1 MKKEVKIGIY
11 AVVILLCAWAGIRF
25 LSGLDV
31 FGRSRNYMA
40 HYEQVSGLQDA
51 AAVVINGVKVGQ
63 VTGVKVNL
71 KKGGVDVCLSV
82 DSDFDIPVDSKAMMF
97 SAGLM
102 GGKSIE
108 IKMGEATTYL
118 KSGDDIQTGVALD
131 MFDTLANELGDIKV
145 RVTTLLDNLN
155 QTIAGVDSLVDDN
168 SRNLTATISNLNK
181 VMAELKR
188 SNIIGNI
195 DGFCATLNQN
205 GAKLDS
211 IITDINS
218 VTSSLN
224 EQNVSEKLVAAMNEV
239 NTLLTKINSGNGTV
253 GNLVTDEKLY
263 KELAQASQNLS
274 LLLADLKENPKRY
287 INVTV
292 FGKKTYEE
300 KQADKAAKRAARAQ
314 RNAQQSTQQN
324 TPVVE

>member
-31 FGRSRNYMA
+31 FGRSRNYTA
-40 HYEQVSGLQDA
+40 HYESVNGLQDA
-51 AAVVINGVKVGQ
+51 AAVVINGVNVGQ
-63 VTGVKVNL
+63 VTGVEVNL
-71 KKGGVDVCLSV
+71 EQGGVDVVLSV
-82 DSDFDIPVDSKAMMF
+82 DSNFDIPTDSKAMLF

-108 IKMGEATTYL
+108 IKMGKAKEYL
-118 KSGDDIQTGVALD
+118 KSGDTIETGVTLD
-131 MFDTLANELGDIKV
+131 MFDTLANELGDIKE
-145 RVTTLLDNLN
+145 RVAVLLDNLN
-155 QTIAGVDSLVDDN
+155 QTISGVDSLIDDN
-168 SRNLTATISNLNK
+168 SKNLTKTVASLNA
-181 VMAELKR
+181 VMADLKK

-218 VTSSLN
+218 VTKALN
-224 EQNVSEKLVAAMNEV
+224 EQQSGEKLAQAINEV
-239 NTLLTKINSGNGTV
+239 NTLLAKINSGNGSI
-253 GNLVTDEKLY
+253 GNLVSDEKLY

-292 FGKKTYEE
+292 FGKKSYEE
-300 KQADKAAKRAARAQ
+300 KQADKAAKAADKAKRKA
-314 RNAQQSTQQN
+314 NK
-324 TPVVE
+324 

>member
-31 FGRSRNYMA
+31 FGRTRNYTA
-40 HYEQVSGLQDA
+40 HYEQVNGLQDA

-63 VTGVKVNL
+63 VTGVAL
-71 KKGGVDVCLSV
+71 DIEKGGVDVTLSV
-82 DSDFDIPVDSKAMMF
+82 NKAYNIPTDSMAMMF
-97 SAGLM
+97 SAGLR

-108 IKMGEATTYL
+108 IKMGEAKEYL
-118 KSGDDIQTGVALD
+118 KSGDAIETGVTLD
-131 MFDTLANELGDIKV
+131 MFDTLANELGDIKE
-145 RVTTLLDNLN
+145 RVATLLDNLN
-155 QTIAGVDSLVDDN
+155 QTIEGVDSLVDNN
-168 SRNLTATISNLNK
+168 SKNLTKTVASLNAI
-181 VMAELKR
+181 MADLKK

-205 GAKLDS
+205 GEKLEG

-218 VTSSLN
+218 LTKALN
-224 EQNVSEKLVAAMNEV
+224 EQQSGEKLAQAINEV
-239 NTLLTKINSGNGTV
+239 NALLAKVNSGSGSI
-253 GNLVTDEKLY
+253 GNLVSDEKLY

-300 KQADKAAKRAARAQ
+300 KQADKAAKAADKAKKQ
-314 RNAQQSTQQN
+314 AAKN
-324 TPVVE
+324 

>member
-31 FGRSRNYMA
+31 FGRTRNYTA
-40 HYEQVSGLQDA
+40 HYEQVNGLQDA

-63 VTGVKVNL
+63 VTGVALDVE
-71 KKGGVDVCLSV
+71 KGGVDVTLSV
-82 DSDFDIPVDSKAMMF
+82 NKAYNIPTDSKAMMF

-108 IKMGEATTYL
+108 IKMGEAKEYL
-118 KSGDDIQTGVALD
+118 KSGDAIETGVTLD
-131 MFDTLANELGDIKV
+131 MFDTLANELGDIKE
-145 RVTTLLDNLN
+145 RVATLLDNLN
-155 QTIAGVDSLVDDN
+155 QTIEGVDSLVDNN
-168 SRNLTATISNLNK
+168 SKNLTKTVASLNAIMADLNK
-181 VMAELKR
+181 

-205 GAKLDS
+205 GEKLEG

-218 VTSSLN
+218 LTKALN
-224 EQNVSEKLVAAMNEV
+224 EQQSGKKLAQAINEV
-239 NTLLTKINSGNGTV
+239 NALLAKVNSGSGSI
-253 GNLVTDEKLY
+253 GNLVSDEKLY

-300 KQADKAAKRAARAQ
+300 KQADKAAKAADKAKKKA
-314 RNAQQSTQQN
+314 NK
-324 TPVVE
+324 

>member
-11 AVVILLCAWAGIRF
+11 AVVILLSAWAGIRF

-31 FGRSRNYMA
+31 FGRTRNYTA
-40 HYEQVSGLQDA
+40 HYEQVNGLQDA

-63 VTGVKVNL
+63 VTGVELNIEQ
-71 KKGGVDVCLSV
+71 GGVDVNLSV
-82 DSDFDIPVDSKAMMF
+82 SKEYDIPTDSKAMMF

-108 IKMGEATTYL
+108 IQLGEATDYL
-118 KSGDDIQTGVALD
+118 KSGDAIQTGVTLD

-145 RVTTLLDNLN
+145 RVATLLDNLN
-155 QTIAGVDSLVDDN
+155 QTVSGVDSLIDDN
-168 SRNLTATISNLNK
+168 SKNLTKTIASLNA
-181 VMAELKR
+181 VMADLKK

-218 VTSSLN
+218 VTHALN
-224 EQNVSEKLVAAMNEV
+224 EQQSGEKLAQAIAEV
-239 NTLLTKINSGNGTV
+239 NTLLAKINSGNGSI
-253 GNLVTDEKLY
+253 GNLVSDEKLY

-274 LLLADLKENPKRY
+274 VLLADLKENPKRY

-300 KQADKAAKRAARAQ
+300 KQADKAAKAADKAKRKA
-314 RNAQQSTQQN
+314 NK
-324 TPVVE
+324 

>member
-1 MKKEVKIGIY
+1 MRKEIKIGIY

-31 FGRSRNYMA
+31 LGRSRNYTA
-40 HYEQVSGLQDA
+40 HYESVNGLQDA
-51 AAVVINGVKVGQ
+51 AAVVISGVKVGQ
-63 VTGVKVNL
+63 VTGVEVNL
-71 KKGGVDVCLSV
+71 EKGGVDVVLSIS
-82 DSDFDIPVDSKAMMF
+82 SDFDIPTDSKAMMF

-108 IKMGEATTYL
+108 IKMGESKEYL
-118 KSGDDIQTGVALD
+118 KSGDAIETGVTLD
-131 MFDTLANELGDIKV
+131 MFDTLANELGDIKE
-145 RVTTLLDNLN
+145 RVATLLDNLN
-155 QTIAGVDSLVDDN
+155 QTISGVDSLIDDN
-168 SRNLTATISNLNK
+168 SKNLTKTIASLNA
-181 VMAELKR
+181 VMADLKK

-195 DGFCATLNQN
+195 DGFCATLNEN

-218 VTSSLN
+218 VTKALN
-224 EQNVSEKLVAAMNEV
+224 EQESGKKLAEAINEV
-239 NTLLTKINSGNGTV
+239 NTLLAKVNSGSGSI
-253 GNLVTDEKLY
+253 GNLVSDEKLY

-292 FGKKTYEE
+292 FGKKSYEE
-300 KQADKAAKRAARAQ
+300 KQADKAAKAADKAKKQ
-314 RNAQQSTQQN
+314 AEKNQ
-324 TPVVE
+324 

>member
-31 FGRSRNYMA
+31 LGRSRNYTA
-40 HYEQVSGLQDA
+40 HYESVNGLQDA
-51 AAVVINGVKVGQ
+51 AAVVISGVKVGQ
-63 VTGVKVNL
+63 VTSVKVDL
-71 KKGGVDVCLSV
+71 EKGGVDVVLSV
-82 DSDFDIPVDSKAMMF
+82 SSDFDIPVDSRAMMF

-108 IKMGEATTYL
+108 IKLGESKEYL
-118 KSGDDIQTGVALD
+118 ESGDAIQTGVTLD
-131 MFDTLANELGDIKV
+131 MFDTLANELGDIKE
-145 RVTTLLDNLN
+145 RVSVLLDNLN
-155 QTIAGVDSLVDDN
+155 QTISGVDSLIDDN
-168 SRNLTATISNLNK
+168 SKNLTMAVANLNA
-181 VMAELKR
+181 VMADLNK

-218 VTSSLN
+218 VTKALN
-224 EQNVSEKLVAAMNEV
+224 EQHSGEKLAQAINEV
-239 NTLLTKINSGNGTV
+239 NALLAKINSGSGSI
-253 GNLVTDEKLY
+253 GSLVSDEKLY

-292 FGKKTYEE
+292 FGKKSYDE
-300 KQADKAAKRAARAQ
+300 KQADKAAKAADKAKKRA
-314 RNAQQSTQQN
+314 NK
-324 TPVVE
+324 

>member
-11 AVVILLCAWAGIRF
+11 AVVILLSAWAGIRF

-31 FGRSRNYMA
+31 FGRTRNYTA
-40 HYEQVSGLQDA
+40 HYEQVNGLQDA

-63 VTGVKVNL
+63 VTGVKLN
-71 KKGGVDVCLSV
+71 KEQGGVDVNLSV
-82 DSDFDIPVDSKAMMF
+82 SKDYDIPTDSKALMF

-108 IKMGEATTYL
+108 IKFGEVTDYL
-118 KSGDDIQTGVALD
+118 KNGDSIQTGVTLD

-145 RVTTLLDNLN
+145 RVAALLDNLN
-155 QTIAGVDSLVDDN
+155 QTVSGVDSLIDN
-168 SRNLTATISNLNK
+168 NSKNLTKTIASLNA
-181 VMAELKR
+181 VMADLKR

-218 VTSSLN
+218 VTHALN
-224 EQNVSEKLVAAMNEV
+224 EQQSGAKLAQAIAEV
-239 NTLLTKINSGNGTV
+239 NTLLAKINSGNGSI
-253 GNLVTDEKLY
+253 GNLVSDEKLY

-274 LLLADLKENPKRY
+274 VLLADLKENPKRY

-300 KQADKAAKRAARAQ
+300 KQADKAAKAADKAKKK
-314 RNAQQSTQQN
+314 AKK
-324 TPVVE
+324 

>member
-11 AVVILLCAWAGIRF
+11 AVVILLAAWAGIRF
-25 LSGLDV
+25 LGGLDV
-31 FGRSRNYMA
+31 FGRTRNYTA
-40 HYEQVSGLQDA
+40 HYEQVNGLQDA

-63 VTGVKVNL
+63 VTGVELNVEQ
-71 KKGGVDVCLSV
+71 GGVDVNLSV
-82 DSDFDIPVDSKAMMF
+82 SKEYNIPTDSKAMMF

-108 IKMGEATTYL
+108 IQLGEAAEYL
-118 KSGDDIQTGVALD
+118 KNGDSIQTGVTLD

-145 RVTTLLDNLN
+145 KVADLLDNLN
-155 QTIAGVDSLVDDN
+155 QTISGVDSLIDDN
-168 SRNLTATISNLNK
+168 SKNLTKTVANLNA
-181 VMAELKR
+181 VMADLKK

-218 VTSSLN
+218 VTHALN
-224 EQNVSEKLVAAMNEV
+224 EQQSGEKLAQAISEV
-239 NTLLTKINSGNGTV
+239 NTLLAKINSGSGSI
-253 GNLVTDEKLY
+253 GNLVSDEKLY

-274 LLLADLKENPKRY
+274 ALLADLKENPKRY

-292 FGKKTYEE
+292 FGGKSYEE
-300 KQADKAAKRAARAQ
+300 KQAEKAARKAAKEAKQ
-314 RNAQQSTQQN
+314 K
-324 TPVVE
+324 

>member
-1 MKKEVKIGIY
+1 MKKEVKIGNY
-11 AVVILLCAWAGIRF
+11 AVFILLCAWAGIRF

-31 FGRSRNYMA
+31 FGRTRNYTA
-40 HYEQVSGLQDA
+40 HYEQVNGLQDA

-63 VTGVKVNL
+63 VTGVALDVEN
-71 KKGGVDVCLSV
+71 GGVDVTLSV
-82 DSDFDIPVDSKAMMF
+82 NKAYNIPTDSKAMMF

-108 IKMGEATTYL
+108 IKMGEAKEYL
-118 KSGDDIQTGVALD
+118 KSGDAIETGVTLD
-131 MFDTLANELGDIKV
+131 MFDTLANELGDIKE
-145 RVTTLLDNLN
+145 RVATLLDNLN
-155 QTIAGVDSLVDDN
+155 QTIEGVDSLVDNN
-168 SRNLTATISNLNK
+168 SKNLTKTVANLNAI
-181 VMAELKR
+181 MADLKK

-205 GAKLDS
+205 GEKLEG

-218 VTSSLN
+218 LTKALN
-224 EQNVSEKLVAAMNEV
+224 EQQSGEKLAQAINEDNAV
-239 NTLLTKINSGNGTV
+239 LAKINSGSGSI
-253 GNLVTDEKLY
+253 GNLVSDEKLY

-300 KQADKAAKRAARAQ
+300 KQADKAAKAADKAKKK
-314 RNAQQSTQQN
+314 ADK
-324 TPVVE
+324 

>member
-11 AVVILLCAWAGIRF
+11 AVIILICAWAGIRF

-31 FGRSRNYMA
+31 FGRSRNYTA
-40 HYEQVSGLQDA
+40 HYEQVNGLQGA

-63 VTGVKVNL
+63 VAGMELNVEQ
-71 KKGGVDVCLSV
+71 GGVDVTLSI
-82 DSDFDIPVDSKAMMF
+82 DSDYDIPADSKAVMF

-102 GGKSIE
+102 GGKSVE
-108 IKMGEATTYL
+108 IKLGESKEYL
-118 KSGDDIQTGVALD
+118 RSGDTIDTSVALD
-131 MFDTLANELGDIKV
+131 MFDTLAAELGDIKV
-145 RVTTLLDNLN
+145 KVSTLLDNLN
-155 QTIAGVDSLVDDN
+155 QTIEGVDSLIDN
-168 SRNLTATISNLNK
+168 NSKNLTKTVESLNA
-181 VMAELKR
+181 VMADLKK

-211 IITDINS
+211 IITDINT
-218 VTSSLN
+218 VTKALS
-224 EQNVSEKLVAAMNEV
+224 EQNSGEKLAQAINEV
-239 NTLLTKINSGNGTV
+239 NALLAKVNSGTGSI
-253 GNLVTDEKLY
+253 GNLVSDEKLY

-292 FGKKTYEE
+292 FGKKSYEE
-300 KQADKAAKRAARAQ
+300 KMADKAAKKAAKEAKK
-314 RNAQQSTQQN
+314 AKK
-324 TPVVE
+324 

>member
-1 MKKEVKIGIY
+1 MRKEVKIGIY
-11 AVVILLCAWAGIRF
+11 AVVILLAAWAGIRF

-31 FGRSRNYMA
+31 LGRSRNYNA
-40 HYEQVSGLQDA
+40 HYESVNGLQDA

-63 VTGVKVNL
+63 VTGVEINFEQ
-71 KKGGVDVCLSV
+71 GGADVQLSI
-82 DSDFDIPVDSKAMMF
+82 DSSIDIPADSKAMMF

-108 IKMGEATTYL
+108 IKLGEAKEYL
-118 KSGDDIQTGVALD
+118 KSGDNIQTGVTLD
-131 MFDTLANELGDIKV
+131 MFDTLANELGDIKAQ
-145 RVTTLLDNLN
+145 VTTLLDNLN
-155 QTIAGVDSLVDDN
+155 QTITGVDSLIDDN
-168 SRNLTATISNLNK
+168 SKNLTKTIASLNA
-181 VMAELKR
+181 VMADLKK

-195 DGFCATLNQN
+195 DGFCATLNEN

-218 VTSSLN
+218 VTKSLN
-224 EQNVSEKLVAAMNEV
+224 EQHSGEKLAQAINEV
-239 NTLLTKINSGNGTV
+239 NTLLAKVNSGSGSI
-253 GNLVTDEKLY
+253 GNLVSDEKLY

-292 FGKKTYEE
+292 FGGKSYEE
-300 KQADKAAKRAARAQ
+300 KQADKAAKKAAKEAK
-314 RNAQQSTQQN
+314 NN
-324 TPVVE
+324 K

>member
-31 FGRSRNYMA
+31 FGRTRNYTA
-40 HYEQVSGLQDA
+40 HYEQVNGLQDA

-63 VTGVKVNL
+63 VTGVALDVEN
-71 KKGGVDVCLSV
+71 GGVDVTLSV
-82 DSDFDIPVDSKAMMF
+82 NKAYNIPTDSKAMMF

-108 IKMGEATTYL
+108 IKMGEAKEFL
-118 KSGDDIQTGVALD
+118 KSGDAIETGVTLD
-131 MFDTLANELGDIKV
+131 MFDTLTNELGDIKE
-145 RVTTLLDNLN
+145 RVATLLDNLN
-155 QTIAGVDSLVDDN
+155 QTIEGVDSLVDNN
-168 SRNLTATISNLNK
+168 SKNLTKTVASLNAI
-181 VMAELKR
+181 MADLKK

-205 GAKLDS
+205 GEKLEG

-218 VTSSLN
+218 LTKALN
-224 EQNVSEKLVAAMNEV
+224 EQQSGEKLAQAINEV
-239 NTLLTKINSGNGTV
+239 NALLAKINSGSGSI
-253 GNLVTDEKLY
+253 GNLVSDEKLY

-300 KQADKAAKRAARAQ
+300 KKADKAAKAADKAKKKA
-314 RNAQQSTQQN
+314 NK
-324 TPVVE
+324 

>member
-1 MKKEVKIGIY
+1 MRKEVKIGIY
-11 AVVILLCAWAGIRF
+11 SVVILLCAWAGIRF

-31 FGRSRNYMA
+31 FGRTRNYTA
-40 HYEQVSGLQDA
+40 HYEQVNGLQDA

-63 VTGVKVNL
+63 VTGVELNIEQ
-71 KKGGVDVCLSV
+71 GGVDVNLSV
-82 DSDFDIPVDSKAMMF
+82 SKEYNIPTDSKAMMF

-108 IKMGEATTYL
+108 IQLGEAAEYL
-118 KSGDDIQTGVALD
+118 KNGDSIQTGVTLD
-131 MFDTLANELGDIKV
+131 MFDTLATELGDIKV
-145 RVTTLLDNLN
+145 KVADLLDNLN
-155 QTIAGVDSLVDDN
+155 QTISGVDSLIDDN
-168 SRNLTATISNLNK
+168 SKNLTKSIASLNA
-181 VMAELKR
+181 VMADLKK

-218 VTSSLN
+218 VTHALN
-224 EQNVSEKLVAAMNEV
+224 EQQSGEK
-239 NTLLTKINSGNGTV
+239 
-253 GNLVTDEKLY
+253 
-263 KELAQASQNLS
+263 LAQASQNLS
-274 LLLADLKENPKRY
+274 ALLADLKENPKRY

-300 KQADKAAKRAARAQ
+300 KQADKAAKAADKAKRKA
-314 RNAQQSTQQN
+314 NK
-324 TPVVE
+324 

>member
-1 MKKEVKIGIY
+1 MRKEVKIGIY
-11 AVVILLCAWAGIRF
+11 SVVILLSAWAGIRF

-31 FGRSRNYMA
+31 LGRSRNYKA
-40 HYEQVSGLQDA
+40 HYEQVNGLQDA

-63 VTGVKVNL
+63 VTGVELNVEQ
-71 KKGGVDVCLSV
+71 GGVDVTLSV
-82 DSDFDIPVDSKAMMF
+82 SKNYNIPTDSKALMF

-108 IKMGEATTYL
+108 IQLGEAAEYL
-118 KSGDDIQTGVALD
+118 KNGDSIQTGVTLD

-145 RVTTLLDNLN
+145 RVATLLDNLN
-155 QTIAGVDSLVDDN
+155 QTVSGVDSLIDDN
-168 SRNLTATISNLNK
+168 SKNLTKTVASLNA
-181 VMAELKR
+181 VMADLKK

-218 VTSSLN
+218 VTHALN
-224 EQNVSEKLVAAMNEV
+224 EQQSGEKLAQAIAEV
-239 NTLLTKINSGNGTV
+239 NTLLAKINSGNGSI
-253 GNLVTDEKLY
+253 GNLVSDEKLY

-274 LLLADLKENPKRY
+274 ALLADLKENPKRY

-300 KQADKAAKRAARAQ
+300 KQADKAAKAADKAKKRA
-314 RNAQQSTQQN
+314 NK
-324 TPVVE
+324 

>member
-31 FGRSRNYMA
+31 FGRTRNYTA
-40 HYEQVSGLQDA
+40 HYEQVNGLQDA

-63 VTGVKVNL
+63 VTGVALDVEN
-71 KKGGVDVCLSV
+71 GGVDVTLSV
-82 DSDFDIPVDSKAMMF
+82 NKAYNIPTDSKAMMF
-97 SAGLM
+97 SDGLM

-108 IKMGEATTYL
+108 IKMGEAKEFL
-118 KSGDDIQTGVALD
+118 KSGDAIETGVTLD
-131 MFDTLANELGDIKV
+131 MFDTLANELGDIKE
-145 RVTTLLDNLN
+145 RVATLLDNLN
-155 QTIAGVDSLVDDN
+155 QTIEGVDSLIDDN
-168 SRNLTATISNLNK
+168 SKNLTKTVASLNA
-181 VMAELKR
+181 VMADLKK

-205 GAKLDS
+205 GEKLEG

-218 VTSSLN
+218 LTKALN
-224 EQNVSEKLVAAMNEV
+224 EQQSGEKLAQAINEV
-239 NTLLTKINSGNGTV
+239 NALLAKVNSGSGSI
-253 GNLVTDEKLY
+253 GNLVSDEKLY

-300 KQADKAAKRAARAQ
+300 KQADKAAKAADKAKKK
-314 RNAQQSTQQN
+314 AKK
-324 TPVVE
+324 

>member
-11 AVVILLCAWAGIRF
+11 SVVILLAAWAGIRF

-31 FGRSRNYMA
+31 LGRSRNYTA
-40 HYEQVSGLQDA
+40 HYEQVNGLQDA

-63 VTGVKVNL
+63 VTGVQLNVEQ
-71 KKGGVDVCLSV
+71 GGVDVTLSI
-82 DSDFDIPVDSKAMMF
+82 SKEYNIPTDSKAMMF

-108 IKMGEATTYL
+108 IKLGEATEYL
-118 KSGDDIQTGVALD
+118 KSGEAIQTGITLD
-131 MFDTLANELGDIKV
+131 MFDTLASELGEIKE
-145 RVTTLLDNLN
+145 RVAVLLDNLN
-155 QTIAGVDSLVDDN
+155 QTVSGVDSLIDN
-168 SRNLTATISNLNK
+168 NSKTLTKTIANLNA
-181 VMAELKR
+181 VMADLNK

-195 DGFCATLNQN
+195 DGFCATLNEN

-218 VTSSLN
+218 VTRALN
-224 EQNVSEKLVAAMNEV
+224 EEQSGKKLAQAITEV
-239 NTLLTKINSGNGTV
+239 NTLLAKINSGSGTV
-253 GNLVTDEKLY
+253 GNLVSDEKLY

-274 LLLADLKENPKRY
+274 ALLADLKENPKRY

-292 FGKKTYEE
+292 FGKKSYEE
-300 KQADKAAKRAARAQ
+300 KQADKAARQAAKAKK
-314 RNAQQSTQQN
+314 
-324 TPVVE
+324 

>member
-31 FGRSRNYMA
+31 FGRTRNYTA
-40 HYEQVSGLQDA
+40 HYEQINGLQDA

-63 VTGVKVNL
+63 VTGVALDVEN
-71 KKGGVDVCLSV
+71 GGVDITLSV
-82 DSDFDIPVDSKAMMF
+82 NKAYNIPTDSKAMMF

-108 IKMGEATTYL
+108 IKMGEAKEFL
-118 KSGDDIQTGVALD
+118 KSGDAIETGVTLD
-131 MFDTLANELGDIKV
+131 MFDTLANELGDIKE
-145 RVTTLLDNLN
+145 RVATLLDNLN
-155 QTIAGVDSLVDDN
+155 QTIEGVDSLVDNN
-168 SRNLTATISNLNK
+168 SKNLTKTVASLNAI
-181 VMAELKR
+181 MADLKK

-205 GAKLDS
+205 GEKLEG

-218 VTSSLN
+218 LTKALN
-224 EQNVSEKLVAAMNEV
+224 EQQSGEKLAQAINEV
-239 NTLLTKINSGNGTV
+239 NALLAKVNSGSGSI
-253 GNLVTDEKLY
+253 GNLVSDEKLY

-300 KQADKAAKRAARAQ
+300 KQADKAAKAADKAKKKANR
-314 RNAQQSTQQN
+314 
-324 TPVVE
+324 

>member
-1 MKKEVKIGIY
+1 MRKEVKIGIY
-11 AVVILLCAWAGIRF
+11 AVVILLAAWAGIRF

-31 FGRSRNYMA
+31 LGRSRNYNA
-40 HYEQVSGLQDA
+40 HYESVNGLQDA

-63 VTGVKVNL
+63 VTGVEINFEQ
-71 KKGGVDVCLSV
+71 GGADVQLSI
-82 DSDFDIPVDSKAMMF
+82 DSSIDIPADSKAMMF

-108 IKMGEATTYL
+108 IKLGEAKEYL
-118 KSGDDIQTGVALD
+118 KSGDAIQTGVTLD
-131 MFDTLANELGDIKV
+131 MFDTLANELGDIKE

-155 QTIAGVDSLVDDN
+155 QTITGVDSLIDDN
-168 SRNLTATISNLNK
+168 SKNLTKTIASLNA
-181 VMAELKR
+181 VMADLKK

-195 DGFCATLNQN
+195 DGFCATLNEN

-218 VTSSLN
+218 VTKSLN
-224 EQNVSEKLVAAMNEV
+224 EQHSGEKLAQAINEV
-239 NTLLTKINSGNGTV
+239 NTLLAKVNSGSGSI
-253 GNLVTDEKLY
+253 GNLVSDEKLY

-292 FGKKTYEE
+292 FGGKSYEE
-300 KQADKAAKRAARAQ
+300 KQADKAAKKAAKEAK
-314 RNAQQSTQQN
+314 NN
-324 TPVVE
+324 K